1 LGRPIDVVG
10 GAGDFQADGVA
21 PRVAQEVTGTLIAAQ
36 APQCNEHGP
45 GQDGRR
51 TQRGADARRDDAPR
65 RAAPGGL
72 EQREIRRPDRGL
84 VGEQYERA
92 FGVRGQ
98 GGNAGLQG
106 A

>member
-1 LGRPIDVVG
+1 MRRLVDVEG

-21 PRVAQEVTGTLIAAQ
+21 PRVAQEVTGAVIAAQ
-36 APQCNEHGP
+36 APHCGEHGP

-51 TQRGADARRDDAPR
+51 TQGCADARRDDAPR
-65 RAAPGGL
+65 RTAPGGL
-72 EQREIRRPDRGL
+72 EQHEIRRPDRGL